1 MSKNFDELVKVM
13 ERLRGKNGCPWDKKQ
28 TRESLKPF
36 LIEETYEVLEA
47 IDRGDKEKLKEELG
61 DLLYQ
66 ILFHAQISK
75 EKGEFDIEDVLVTSR
90 EKMIR
95 RHPHVFGEARL
106 ETPEE
111 VLKNWEAIKRAE
123 KGEGR
128 RSILEGVP
136 SHLPALLR
144 AHQLQSRAARAGF
157 DWKEVDQVMAKVKEE
172 IGEFEEA
179 LKKGDRRKME
189 DELGDLLF
197 ALVNIGRF
205 IEINPEDAL
214 HKAISRFI
222 SRFRYIEESI
232 ARSGRSWDEVTL
244 EEMERLW
251 EEAKSMEKDS
261 EKGKK

>member
-1 MSKNFDELVKVM
+1 MSKNFDDLVKVM
-13 ERLRGKNGCPWDKKQ
+13 ERLRGDKGCPWDRKQ

-47 IDRGDKEKLKEELG
+47 IDKDDKERLKEELG

-75 EKGEFDIEDVLVTSR
+75 ERGEFNIEDVLVTSK

-95 RHPHVFGEARL
+95 RHPHVFGDMKL

-111 VLKNWEAIKRAE
+111 VLKNWEAIKQAE
-123 KGEGR
+123 KGEEK

-136 SHLPALLR
+136 RHLPALLR

-157 DWKEVDQVMAKVKEE
+157 DWKEVDQVLAKVKEE

-179 LKKGDRRKME
+179 LKKGDRERMQ

-205 IEINPEDAL
+205 IEVNPEDAL

-222 SRFRYIEESI
+222 SRFRHIEESI
-232 ARSGRSWDEVTL
+232 ARSGRTWDEVTL
-244 EEMERLW
+244 DEMEMLW
-251 EEAKSMEKDS
+251 EEAKSMEKMN
-261 EKGKK
+261 ERR